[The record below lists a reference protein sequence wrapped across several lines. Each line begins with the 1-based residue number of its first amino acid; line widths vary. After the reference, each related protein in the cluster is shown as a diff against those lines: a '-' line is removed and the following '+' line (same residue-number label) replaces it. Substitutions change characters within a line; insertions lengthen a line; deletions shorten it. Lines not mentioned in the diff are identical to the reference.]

1 MYRNTPVMH
10 ATAIWYEVVGGSETA
25 EAPNCYDYAL
35 RGRRE
40 LCVHD
45 RGLRVGVFDAS
56 ESYGHTRRARRVGY
70 MAVTVGGSENSP
82 RPTSNFRGNRP
93 NLVIDLGPN
102 SGRSRVDLGSISVL
116 VDLGSAEIKF
126 TSSSSGLPVNSFGRL
141 SLHR

>member
-1 MYRNTPVMH
+1 MH

-45 RGLRVGVFDAS
+45 RGLRVEVFDAS
-56 ESYGHTRRARRVGY
+56 ESYGHARRARRVGY

-82 RPTSNFRGNRP
+82 RRSCTLDGSGNP
-93 NLVIDLGPN
+93 GNCAGN
-102 SGRSRVDLGSISVL
+102 EGRMEL
-116 VDLGSAEIKF
+116 
-126 TSSSSGLPVNSFGRL
+126 T
-141 SLHR
+141 